1 MRAARLHGIGELRIE
16 DVPSPGDPA
25 EGWVRCRVTAA
36 GICGSDLHNYR
47 TGMWISRAPSTPGHE
62 LAGIV
67 TAVGAGVAG
76 FAEGDAVV
84 ADSRVFC
91 GTCPAC
97 RAGRNNLCASLGF
110 VGEVCDGG
118 FAEEVVL
125 PARLLH
131 KVDPELDPAVAA
143 TAEPLAVALHA
154 VRRVGAGPGD
164 PVLVAGCG
172 PIGGL
177 TALVLRDIGAGPVLV
192 ADRNRDR
199 LALVAEVT
207 SAEPVSL
214 DGDPASY
221 LAGHPAVFHAV
232 EATGS
237 VHALA
242 AVIDRVAPG
251 ARIAL
256 VGIFHGK
263 LDIDPNRIVERELSL
278 EGCSAFAGELPDAI
292 AMLPRLAPA
301 IRRLIDAEIAIEA
314 IPEAYRR
321 LLAGEAKGL
330 KTIVRP
336 DLRSS
341 GTGSG

>member
-1 MRAARLHGIGELRIE
+1 MRAARLHGIGDLRVE
-16 DVPSPGDPA
+16 DIPTPGEPA

-36 GICGSDLHNYR
+36 GICGSDLHNFR
-47 TGMWISRAPSTPGHE
+47 TGQWISRSPSVPGHE

-67 TAVGAGVAG
+67 TAIGAGVSG
-76 FAEGDAVV
+76 LAEGDAVV
-84 ADSRVFC
+84 ADSRFFC
-91 GTCPAC
+91 GACPAC
-97 RAGRNNLCASLGF
+97 IAGRHNLCATLGF

-131 KVDPELDPAVAA
+131 KVDPGLDPAIAA

-154 VRRVGAGPGD
+154 VHRLGCGPGD
-164 PVLVAGCG
+164 PVLIAGCG

-177 TALVLRDIGAGPVLV
+177 VALLLRDMGAGRILI
-192 ADRNRDR
+192 ADRNHHR
-199 LALVAEVT
+199 LASVADAAA
-207 SAEPVSL
+207 AEPVSL
-214 DGDPASY
+214 DGDASA
-221 LAGHPAVFHAV
+221 LPPVRHAV

-237 VHALA
+237 VHLLPNL
-242 AVIDRVAPG
+242 IDRVDAG

-256 VGIFHGK
+256 VGIFHGR
-263 LDIDPNRIVERELSL
+263 LDLDPNLIVERELSL
-278 EGCSAFAGELPDAI
+278 EGCSVFADELPEAI

-301 IRRLIDAEIAIEA
+301 IRRMIDTEIAIEDL
-314 IPEAYRR
+314 PEAYRR

-336 DLRSS
+336 HLPRAGGDA
-341 GTGSG
+341 